1 MYVVC
6 IGWSVRV
13 HQTGNEM
20 ESPVNRSRAP
30 GNKESE
36 REDGNTGRTKGR
48 EIGSRE
54 EQRLTEDGRSGARF
68 EGREGGGEGHMDVI
82 PVRQEAVV
90 RQISRTATRQKNISR
105 ER

>member
-13 HQTGNEM
+13 DQTGNEM

-68 EGREGGGEGHMDVI
+68 EGRGGHMDVI

-90 RQISRTATRQKNISR
+90 RQISRTATRQKT
-105 ER
+105 

>member
-1 MYVVC
+1 MD
-6 IGWSVRV
+6 
-13 HQTGNEM
+13 QTGNEM

-68 EGREGGGEGHMDVI
+68 EGRGVTWTSSPSVKRPWFDRY
-82 PVRQEAVV
+82 PAPR
-90 RQISRTATRQKNISR
+90 RDKKT
-105 ER
+105 